1 MHYNRKERKN
11 LARQFGLKPKNE
23 TAEQRRARV
32 ERSAIAGKQIHQQFL
47 MATENSIRNQMAE
60 KDAQVLKSLTESLG
74 AEEAEKRVAN
84 NKALEDKRREK
95 LFNKKNNR

>member
-23 TAEQRRARV
+23 TAEQRASRI
-32 ERSAIAGKQIHQQFL
+32 ERSRIAGDQIHQQFL
-47 MATENSIRNQMAE
+47 MQTENSIRNQQSE
-60 KDAQVLKSLTESLG
+60 KEAQVLKSLTEAFG
-74 AEEAEKRVAN
+74 AEEAAKRVAN